1 MFSSYDKHLPPLSFY
16 SQKIFNLTNKIMESR
31 KETII
36 KEIFDKLED
45 ALYEQDEFDIEKE
58 VEFGGVE
65 ASISASIE
73 YKNCTI
79 ECTVSYHA
87 HSKDW
92 LEVIIYPDNEKHSFA
107 NLEEAVNDYFEKHFD
122 MEALLDEMED
132 KVIENEEDEWTSHG
146 FRNEADYY
154 HWRYG

>member
-1 MFSSYDKHLPPLSFY
+1 
-16 SQKIFNLTNKIMESR
+16 MESR

-45 ALYEQDEFDIEKE
+45 ALYEQDGFDFEQK
-58 VEFGGVE
+58 FDGVD
-65 ASISASIE
+65 ASISASID
-73 YKNCTI
+73 YKKCAI
-79 ECTVSYHA
+79 QCIVSHHA
-87 HSKDW
+87 HNKNW
-92 LEVIIYPDNEKHSFA
+92 MEVIIEPDNEKRSLT
-107 NLEEAVNDYFEKHFD
+107 NLEEAVNDYFEKNFD
-122 MEALLDEMED
+122 MKALLDEMED

>member
-1 MFSSYDKHLPPLSFY
+1 
-16 SQKIFNLTNKIMESR
+16 MESR

-36 KEIFDKLED
+36 KEIFDKLKD
-45 ALYEQDEFDIEKE
+45 ALYKQDEFDFEGDC
-58 VEFGGVE
+58 EFGGVD

-73 YKNCTI
+73 YKNATI
-79 ECTVSYHA
+79 QCIVSHNA
-87 HSKDW
+87 HNKDW
-92 LEVIIYPDNEKHSFA
+92 MEVIIEPDNEKHSLA
-107 NLEEAVNDYFEKHFD
+107 NLEEAVNDYFEKNFD
-122 MEALLDEMED
+122 MKALLNEMED

>member
-1 MFSSYDKHLPPLSFY
+1 
-16 SQKIFNLTNKIMESR
+16 MESR

-45 ALYEQDEFDIEKE
+45 ALYEQDEFDFEQK
-58 VEFGGVE
+58 FGGVD

-73 YKNCTI
+73 YKNCNI
-79 ECTVSYHA
+79 QCIVSHNA
-87 HSKDW
+87 RNKNW
-92 LEVIIYPDNEKHSFA
+92 MEVIIEPDNEKHSLVK
-107 NLEEAVNDYFEKHFD
+107 LEEAVNDYFEKNFD
-122 MEALLDEMED
+122 MKALLDVMED

>member
-1 MFSSYDKHLPPLSFY
+1 MK
-16 SQKIFNLTNKIMESR
+16 KGEV
-31 KETII
+31 I

-45 ALYEQDEFDIEKE
+45 ALYEQDEFDFEKK
-58 VEFGGVE
+58 FCGVD

-73 YKNCTI
+73 YKNTTI
-79 ECTVSYHA
+79 QCIVSYNPHN
-87 HSKDW
+87 KDW
-92 LEVIIYPDNEKHSFA
+92 MEVIIEPDNEKHSLT
-107 NLEEAVNDYFEKHFD
+107 NLEEAVNDYFEKNFD
-122 MEALLDEMED
+122 MKALLDVMED